1 MAKGFGA
8 PLGVAENI
16 LDNGCEHPV
25 SIRHN
30 IAGIGFNA
38 YHSNAVGLCFSR
50 CAWRLPTQLPG
61 RLEELGNVPV
71 DLGQRRAG

>member
-16 LDNGCEHPV
+16 LDNGCEHSV

-38 YHSNAVGLCFSR
+38 YHSNAVGLCFSS
-50 CAWRLPTQLPG
+50 CAWRLP
-61 RLEELGNVPV
+61 
-71 DLGQRRAG
+71 A